1 MNIFQDESGDLGFKR
16 GSSKYFIIT
25 LLCPENSKHL
35 GNVVRKF
42 KGRLIKLGWPN
53 TIEIK
58 ATHLH
63 MAKHNADIPSAY
75 KYKNSPD
82 IPILEF
88 LQRLASLEVVID
100 AIVVNKAKINTGL
113 KTLPYGVLYNYY
125 SKNVLVDRIIKYDYA
140 ILYIDRTSKQTHK
153 MKHFDDYLYTEALIA
168 KGHNFPFQIEHC
180 DSNVISGISAV
191 DFVAWALSRK
201 FEQKDDAFYKVI
213 SGKIGVLKQYYF

>member
-1 MNIFQDESGDLGFKR
+1 MNIFQDESGDLGFKP

-42 KGRLIKLGWPN
+42 KGRLIKLGWPA

-63 MAKHNADIPSAY
+63 MAKHNNDIPSTY

-88 LQRLASLEVVID
+88 LQRLASLEVEID
-100 AIVVNKAKINTGL
+100 AIVINKAKISAGL
-113 KTLPYGVLYNYY
+113 RTLPYGILYNYY
-125 SKNVLVDRIIKYDYA
+125 SKNVVVDRIIKYDEA
-140 ILYIDRTSKQTHK
+140 RLYIDRTSKQTHK
-153 MKHFDDYLYTEALIA
+153 MKHFDEYGYT
-168 KGHNFPFQIEHC
+168 
-180 DSNVISGISAV
+180 
-191 DFVAWALSRK
+191 
-201 FEQKDDAFYKVI
+201 
-213 SGKIGVLKQYYF
+213 

>member
-1 MNIFQDESGDLGFKR
+1 MNIFQDESGDLGFKF

-25 LLCPENSKHL
+25 LLCPQNSKHL
-35 GNVVRKF
+35 SNVVRKF

-63 MAKHNADIPSAY
+63 MAHCNSDIPSRY

-88 LQRLASLEVVID
+88 LQKIATLSIEID

-125 SKNVLVDRIIKYDYA
+125 SKNVLVDRIIKYNEA
-140 ILYIDRTSKQTHK
+140 RLYIDRTSKQTHK

-168 KGHNFPFQIEHC
+168 KGHKFPFQIEHG
-180 DSNVISGISAV
+180 DSTVIAGISAV

-201 FEQKDDAFYKVI
+201 FEQQDDGFYNAIK
-213 SGKIGVLKQYYF
+213 SKIEILKRYYF